1 MGDFQQFWC
10 ELILVLDPR
19 NSLVAVVVV
28 LLSRKDSIPPF
39 SRPIPQEFNDF
50 KQNKT
55 HTHTHTHTHP
65 KKKKAKK

>member
-1 MGDFQQFWC
+1 
-10 ELILVLDPR
+10 VLDPR

-28 LLSRKDSIPPF
+28 LLSKGESIPPF

-55 HTHTHTHTHP
+55 HTHTHP

>member
-1 MGDFQQFWC
+1 MGDFQRFWC

-28 LLSRKDSIPPF
+28 LLSRKESIPPF
-39 SRPIPQEFNDF
+39 SRPIPQELNDF
-50 KQNKT
+50 KQNK
-55 HTHTHTHTHP
+55 THTHP